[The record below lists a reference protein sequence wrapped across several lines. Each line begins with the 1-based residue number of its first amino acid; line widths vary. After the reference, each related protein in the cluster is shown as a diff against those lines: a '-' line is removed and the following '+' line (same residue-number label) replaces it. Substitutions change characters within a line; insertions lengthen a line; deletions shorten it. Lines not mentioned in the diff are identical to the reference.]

1 MRIHRLFFRLSMM
14 RMFSNNV
21 ACKEPYLIA
30 KRAECAGA
38 AGGVMDGSPEGQDAA
53 GDLVHDS
60 QARRARAETA
70 QPKEARAAILITSHF
85 SQGRHLRW
93 PTPRNASSAS

>member
-1 MRIHRLFFRLSMM
+1 MDESFQERLL
-14 RMFSNNV
+14 
-21 ACKEPYLIA
+21 
-30 KRAECAGA
+30 RAEQAERAGA
-38 AGGVMDGSPEGQDAA
+38 TGDLMDGSPAGQDAA